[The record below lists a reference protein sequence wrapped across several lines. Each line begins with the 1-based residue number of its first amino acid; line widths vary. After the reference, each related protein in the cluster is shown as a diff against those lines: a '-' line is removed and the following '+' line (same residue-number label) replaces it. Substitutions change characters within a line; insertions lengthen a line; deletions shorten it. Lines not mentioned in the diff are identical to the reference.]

1 MYDPQES
8 WNEKTPLC
16 VGNWFWTGE
25 SGKGGIYNAYCVAV
39 WVSKSVIS
47 FWGFQRG
54 SLSYASAPWMWLG
67 VFHSGSLAYPGE
79 SPRESKPCP
88 SHAPPPPVRSKL
100 FSATCGKDS
109 KCPWKGKMWAW
120 AGRCGHEGEDVGCGH
135 DDVAI
140 LVTVENKSVRGNIS
154 CRAPIHDTWPC
165 A

>member
-67 VFHSGSLAYPGE
+67 VFQSGSLAYPGE

-88 SHAPPPPVRSKL
+88 SHAPT
-100 FSATCGKDS
+100 SACAVKTVFRNLWEGLQVPMK
-109 KCPWKGKMWAW
+109 
-120 AGRCGHEGEDVGCGH
+120 GEDVGMSGKMWPWRGRCGMWPW
-135 DDVAI
+135 
-140 LVTVENKSVRGNIS
+140 RCGNS
-154 CRAPIHDTWPC
+154 RHGWKQKRSRKHFV
-165 A
+165 